1 MCINPTDSIW
11 VFSTYVE
18 VIAIRQITSL
28 PDEGILHV
36 CGGDPD
42 LPDDDGNM
50 TTYSP
55 RMWR

>member
-1 MCINPTDSIW
+1 MGIHLPTDKN
-11 VFSTYVE
+11 
-18 VIAIRQITSL
+18 
-28 PDEGILHV
+28 GILHV